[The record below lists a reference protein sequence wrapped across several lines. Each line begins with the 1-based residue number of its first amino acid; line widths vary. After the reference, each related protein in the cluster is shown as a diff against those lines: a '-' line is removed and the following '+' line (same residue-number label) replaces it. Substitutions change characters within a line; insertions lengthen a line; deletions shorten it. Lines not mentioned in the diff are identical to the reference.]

1 MKIVIAPDSFK
12 ESLSAVEAAAAIEK
26 GFKVVYPNAEYIKVP
41 MADGGEGLVESLV
54 HAVNGSVVKKEVTG
68 PLGEKVDG
76 FFGVIH
82 NGKTAVIEMAAAAGL
97 HLVPRK
103 ARNPLMTTTYG
114 VGELILA
121 ALEYGVEHIIMGLGG
136 SATNDGGAGMAQ
148 ALGANLLDEKGQE
161 IGYGGGELGKLHT
174 INLDNLD
181 PRLKDI
187 VFEVACDVDN
197 PLVGKRGASAIF
209 GPQKGATT
217 EMIGQLDQNLL
228 HYARMIE
235 SKLGKK
241 IVQIPGSGAAGGL
254 GAGLLAFLPCE
265 LKKGIDI
272 VIQATGLEEIME
284 GASLVITGE
293 GKIDDQTIF
302 GKTPIGV
309 ARTAKKYHIPVIG
322 LAGTLSH
329 GYESVYEHG
338 IDAVFSIV
346 PGVASLEV
354 ALENA
359 YINLQNTAR
368 NIAAIYRLS

>member
-161 IGYGGGELGKLHT
+161 IGYGGGELGKLQT
-174 INLDNLD
+174 ISLDNLD
-181 PRLKDI
+181 PRLKEI

-217 EMIGQLDQNLL
+217 EMIGQLDQNLF

-293 GKIDDQTIF
+293 GKIDNQTIF